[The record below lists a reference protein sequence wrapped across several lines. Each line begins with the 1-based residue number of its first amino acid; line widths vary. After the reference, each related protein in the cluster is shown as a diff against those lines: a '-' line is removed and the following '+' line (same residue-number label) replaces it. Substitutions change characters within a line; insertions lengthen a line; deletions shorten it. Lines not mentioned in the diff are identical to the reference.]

1 MFSALIIA
9 KVNKVISEL
18 NDLKNNSINRDIYT
32 KMNVGDIS
40 VVARSTIELDAD
52 KRNLKFH

>member
-1 MFSALIIA
+1 MFSALRTA
-9 KVNKVISEL
+9 KVNKVFSEL

-40 VVARSTIELDAD
+40 VAGLDAD
-52 KRNLKFH
+52 IVSIIQALR